1 MKLTAALLAALLAT
15 SANAQTFDKCVP
27 GQKRSTTETC
37 VVDGD
42 TLWLD
47 GVKIRLEGFDT
58 PEPQT
63 AICGG
68 RAEVELAHRA
78 SDRLVELLNGN
89 VWEIQY
95 HGLDSTREK
104 RRLAT
109 ISIAGRDVGDILIEE
124 GLARSWPDGKEW
136 WCK

>member
-1 MKLTAALLAALLAT
+1 MKFTAALLAALISLPAH
-15 SANAQTFDKCVP
+15 AIDKCVP
-27 GQKRSTTETC
+27 GQKRSSTETC

-68 RAEVELAHRA
+68 RAEVELAHKA
-78 SDRLVELLNGN
+78 SDRLVKLLNGN

-109 ISIAGRDVGDILIEE
+109 ISIDGVDVGDILINE

-136 WCK
+136 WCE

>member
-1 MKLTAALLAALLAT
+1 MKLTAALLAALIST
-15 SANAQTFDKCVP
+15 SAHAIDKCAT
-27 GQKRSTTETC
+27 GQKRSATETC

-58 PEPQT
+58 PEPQS

-68 RAEVELAHRA
+68 QAEVALAHRA
-78 SDRLVELLNGN
+78 SDRLIDLLNGN
-89 VWEIQY
+89 VWEIEY

-109 ISIAGRDVGDILIEE
+109 ISIDGVDVGDILIEE
-124 GLARSWPDGKEW
+124 GLARKWPDGKEW
-136 WCK
+136 WCG

>member
-1 MKLTAALLAALLAT
+1 MKLTIALLAALISLPAY
-15 SANAQTFDKCVP
+15 AIDKCVP
-27 GQKRSTTETC
+27 GQKRSATETC

-42 TLWLD
+42 TIWLD

-68 RAEVELAHRA
+68 RAEIELAHRA
-78 SDRLVELLNGN
+78 SDRLVDLLNET
-89 VWEIQY
+89 VWEIEY
-95 HGLDSTREK
+95 HGLDSTQEK

-109 ISIAGRDVGDILIEE
+109 ISIDGQDVGDILINE
-124 GLARSWPDGKEW
+124 GLARKWPDGKEW
-136 WCK
+136 WCE

>member
-1 MKLTAALLAALLAT
+1 M
-15 SANAQTFDKCVP
+15 
-27 GQKRSTTETC
+27 
-37 VVDGD
+37 DGD

-58 PEPQT
+58 PEPQS

-68 RAEVELAHRA
+68 RAEIELAHKA
-78 SDRLVELLNGN
+78 SDRLIDLLNSN
-89 VWEIQY
+89 VWEIEY

-109 ISIAGRDVGDILIEE
+109 ISIEGRSVGDILIEE

-136 WCK
+136 WCE

>member
-1 MKLTAALLAALLAT
+1 MKLTAALLVALIALPAH
-15 SANAQTFDKCVP
+15 AIDKCKH
-27 GQKRSTTETC
+27 GKRSTTETC

-47 GVKIRLEGFDT
+47 GVKIRLKGFDT
-58 PEPQT
+58 PEPQS

-68 RAEVELAHRA
+68 HAEIELAHKA

-109 ISIAGRDVGDILIEE
+109 ISIDGVDVGDILIEE

-136 WCK
+136 WCE